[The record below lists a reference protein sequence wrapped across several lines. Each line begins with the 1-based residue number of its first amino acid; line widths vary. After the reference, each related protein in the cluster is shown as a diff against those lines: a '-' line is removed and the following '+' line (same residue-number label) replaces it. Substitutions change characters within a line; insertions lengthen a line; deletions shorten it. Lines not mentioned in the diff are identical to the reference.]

1 MSNAAQNLEPVVA
14 PAAPVNTDPS
24 VAAPAAAAVVD
35 PAAPAAPASIP
46 TALTDPAAPPA
57 APGDWPENWRELYAG
72 TDEKLQKEMARY
84 ASPKAALDALIASK
98 QKIRS
103 GELTKKPG
111 KDALPE
117 EIAAWRE
124 AQGVPEKPEGYLEQ
138 LPQGL
143 VIGEED
149 KEFIGAFAADMHGI
163 DAPPALVHK
172 AIEFYYKTIDAQ
184 RQAEFDANM
193 DAQQE
198 TLNVLQGEYGQHWL
212 RNKNM
217 IDGMLKSL
225 PNGAGEAIG
234 NAVGPDGVAIL
245 NKPDVVRAFV
255 QWAHQMNP
263 VATLIPG
270 ATNPKALG
278 DRLAEIREMQKK
290 QDPAYW
296 SDAIQKEELS
306 LIEMQQKLAG

>member
-1 MSNAAQNLEPVVA
+1 MSNAAQPLEPVVA
-14 PAAPVNTDPS
+14 PAAPVNPDPAPTP
-24 VAAPAAAAVVD
+24 VAVAPVAD
-35 PAAPAAPASIP
+35 PAAPAAIP
-46 TALTDPAAPPA
+46 TALTDPATPPA

-72 TDEKLQKEMARY
+72 ADEKLQKEMARY

-149 KEFIGAFAADMHGI
+149 KEFIGSFAADMHGI
-163 DAPPALVHK
+163 DAPPAFVHK

-278 DRLAEIREMQKK
+278 DRLAELRSLQTSDPKK
-290 QDPAYW
+290 YW
-296 SDAIQKEELS
+296 SQSIQDEELK
-306 LIEMQQKLAG
+306 LIQMQQKLAG